1 MCGHVGIFGK
11 DINTQTV
18 SAFEDL
24 LYMDALRGEHA
35 TGVAMISPNATARVI
50 KKPLTAALFLDSAD
64 VATAMRSAASS
75 VALLGHN
82 RYATQGA
89 LNEENA
95 HPFSHGHITMAHN
108 GTLRTR
114 RGLSGLESDY
124 EVDSN
129 HIAYTLSR
137 AEPETF
143 LGRLNGA
150 YALVWHNSTENT
162 ISFARNNDRPM
173 YIAKVKDKDIYMYA
187 SEIGMLYAAATRKK
201 RDIVFD
207 YVDELPIHTIR
218 TYQLPRDFKTLVAQL
233 PDVTYIAEAAEYD
246 YGDWWSG
253 YNAKPRYR
261 VYSSGSTRPPV
272 TNPHMAAMGV
282 KTGDI
287 VEFAGYEFV
296 PYNMQSVGN
305 VSDDK
310 IYGHLVGYTEGPTVY
325 ETAIIS
331 GITKTRAN
339 QIIEHAGRVRASV
352 SGTGNTAKGNDGK
365 PLEPDNQHYLILA
378 PSSVVLIDKKEKKN
392 LPAVIDS
399 DADELDEIRNSCD
412 IDDDIP
418 FDADVVVE
426 NGGNPIRYTRKRFNE
441 ITVYGCGMCGSD
453 LFVDDVDTMRIYH
466 NDSPICKSCHDK
478 VVNDHVV

>member
-11 DINTQTV
+11 DINTSTV

-50 KKPLTAALFLDSAD
+50 KKPVTASIFLDSPD
-64 VATAMRSAASS
+64 VVTAMRSAASS
-75 VALLGHN
+75 MALLGHN

-114 RGLSGLESDY
+114 RGLSGLEQDY

-150 YALVWHNSTENT
+150 YALVWHDSMNHTV
-162 ISFARNNDRPM
+162 SFARNSERPM
-173 YIAKVKDKDIYMYA
+173 FIAKVKDKDIYMYA

-201 RDIVFD
+201 RDIVFE
-207 YVDELPIHTIR
+207 YVDELPVHTIR
-218 TYQLPRDFKTLVAQL
+218 TYQLPRDFKTAVVKL

-246 YGDWWSG
+246 YGNWWSG
-253 YNAKPRYR
+253 YNTKPRYR
-261 VYSSGSTRPPV
+261 VYSNGNSTSTV
-272 TNPHMAAMGV
+272 SNPHLTAMGASV
-282 KTGDI
+282 GEMI
-287 VEFAGYEFV
+287 NFVGYEFV
-296 PYNMQSVGN
+296 PYNMQSIGT

-310 IYGHLVGYTEGPTVY
+310 IYGNLVGFSDGPRVY
-325 ETAIIS
+325 ETVIVS
-331 GITKTRAN
+331 GVTKARAN
-339 QIIEHAGRVRASV
+339 QIIEHVGIVRGKITG
-352 SGTGNTAKGNDGK
+352 SGDTAKGNDGK
-365 PLEPDNQHYLILA
+365 PLEADGNHYIILA
-378 PSSVVLIDKKEKKN
+378 PSSVVMIDKKEKKN

-399 DADELDEIRNSCD
+399 DADELDEIRNACD

-418 FDADVVVE
+418 FDADVIVE
-426 NGGNPIRYTRKRFNE
+426 NGGNPVRYTRKRFDE

-466 NDSPICKSCHDK
+466 SDSPICKSCHDK